1 MIHLKMIFYNIEVV
15 WKGVLIYLFIYL
27 FIYLL
32 ICLFIYSFICL
43 FIYLFFIYLFIYLS
57 IYLFVYLFICLFIC
71 LFIYPFIYIGRSEGI
86 YFLILN
92 YFSRYFSMSLAL
104 QPGFS
109 DPWKPPLALSSTF
122 PAILLLPFLP
132 YLSLT

>member
-1 MIHLKMIFYNIEVV
+1 M
-15 WKGVLIYLFIYL
+15 KGSTYLFIYL
-27 FIYLL
+27 FIYLSIYL
-32 ICLFIYSFICL
+32 FACLFIHL
-43 FIYLFFIYLFIYLS
+43 FVYLFFIYLFIYLS